1 RSGAHAMRTLTVTIN
16 SDRKFVQREREAAR
30 RIDAG
35 GGYEGE
41 FYAFETLPQLFEVF
55 SPKRWALILKLREIG
70 PSSLR
75 ALARALGR
83 DVKRVHEDAAAL
95 LDEGIIERNDN
106 NRLVVPFK
114 TIHIDITMDEESV
127 AA

>member
-1 RSGAHAMRTLTVTIN
+1 MRTLTVTID
-16 SDRKFVQREREAAR
+16 SDPRFFGREREAAE

-35 GGYEGE
+35 EGYQGE
-41 FYAFETLPQLFEVF
+41 HYSFETLPLLFEVF
-55 SPKRWALILKLREIG
+55 SQKRWELITKLQSIG

-83 DVKRVHEDAAAL
+83 DVKRVHEDAAIL
-95 LDEGIIERNDN
+95 LEEGIIERDEKNK
-106 NRLVVPFK
+106 LVVPFK
-114 TIHIDITMDEESV
+114 TIHIDVKLEEESV

>member
-1 RSGAHAMRTLTVTIN
+1 MRTLTVTID
-16 SDRKFVQREREAAR
+16 SDKKFVQRERAAAR

-41 FYAFETLPQLFEVF
+41 FYSFATLPLLFEVF

-75 ALARALGR
+75 ALARAVGR
-83 DVKRVHEDAAAL
+83 DVKRVHEDAAVL
-95 LDEGIIERNDN
+95 LDEGIIERNDDN
-106 NRLVVPFK
+106 KLVVPFK
-114 TIHIDITMDEESV
+114 TIHIDITMDDEF
-127 AA
+127 AAA